1 MLAVIKYFLTAG
13 IVREIHMNMTV
24 DIIIIGAGIIGT
36 ATAFELAKKGYKTL
50 NIDKLP
56 AAGQGSTGSSSAGI
70 RTHYSTRDGVAM
82 AYEGYF
88 YWKNWEGYLGVADD
102 RGLARFNN
110 TGGLVLGNASDKLL
124 KLLAEVGVDF
134 EMWDLDRVKQKVPIY
149 ADWDYSP
156 PRRPEDETFFDRPIR
171 KLNRAIYTPSSGYIN
186 DSQLAAHNLQV
197 AAESRG
203 SRFRYKSQVVE
214 IRRSGTKIIGVTLN
228 DGQRIDAPVVVNAA
242 GPHSFIVNGMA
253 GVQGSLKIKTRA
265 LRHEVHVVPSPK
277 GYDFEKNGYVT
288 SDFSNA
294 TYHLPEVGNHILVG
308 SQDPACDPQIW
319 IDDPDHFNRQVTTE
333 QWRAQVYRLAQRIPS
348 LGIPDKP
355 RGLADLYDVSDDW
368 IPIYDKS
375 DLPGFYLAIGTSG
388 NQFKNAPVVGQMMA
402 ALIDSCENGHDLDR
416 EPVAITGPFTGH
428 VLNAGFYS
436 RLRELHR
443 DSSFSVVG

>member
-1 MLAVIKYFLTAG
+1 MSNPT
-13 IVREIHMNMTV
+13 

-36 ATAFELAKKGYKTL
+36 ALAFELAKKGYKTL

-70 RTHYSTRDGVAM
+70 RTHYSTWDGVAM

-88 YWKNWEGYLGVADD
+88 HWKNWEEYLGVVDE
-102 RGLARFNN
+102 RGRARFNK
-110 TGGLVLGNASDKLL
+110 TGGLVLGHKSDKLISL
-124 KLLAEVGVDF
+124 YSKVGVDF
-134 EMWDLDRVKQKVPIY
+134 EMWDMDLVKQKVPIY
-149 ADWDYSP
+149 ADFDFSP
-156 PRRPEDETFFDRPIR
+156 PRRPEDEAFFDQPLL
-171 KLNRAIYTPSSGYIN
+171 KLSRAIYTPSSGYMN
-186 DSQLAAHNLQV
+186 DPQLAAHNLQV
-197 AAESRG
+197 AAEARG
-203 SRFRYKSQVVE
+203 SRFRFKSQVVE
-214 IRRSGTKIIGVTLN
+214 IRSSGAKIIGVRLN

-253 GVQGSLKIKTRA
+253 GVQDSMKIKTRA
-265 LRHEVHVVPSPK
+265 LRHEVHVVPSPQ
-277 GYDFEKNGYVT
+277 GFDFEDNGYVT
-288 SDFSNA
+288 SDFTNA
-294 TYHLPEVGNHILVG
+294 TYHLPEVGNNILVG

-388 NQFKNAPVVGQMMA
+388 NQFKNAPVVGRLMA
-402 ALIDSCENGHDLDR
+402 ELIDSCENGHDHDR
-416 EPVAITGPFTGH
+416 EPVTMIGPYTNH
-428 VLNAGFYS
+428 VLNADFYS
-436 RLRELHR
+436 RLRKLHT

>member
-1 MLAVIKYFLTAG
+1 LSIT
-13 IVREIHMNMTV
+13 T

-36 ATAFELAKKGYKTL
+36 ATAFELGKKGYKTL

-88 YWKNWEGYLGVADD
+88 HWKHWQEYLAVTDE

-110 TGGLVLGNASDKLL
+110 TGGLVLGNESEKLL
-124 KLLAEVGVDF
+124 SLLSKVGVEF
-134 EMWDLDRVKQKVPIY
+134 EVWDMDQVKRKIPIY
-149 ADWDYSP
+149 TDFDLSP
-156 PRRPEDETFFDRPIR
+156 PRRPDDETFSDRPSR
-171 KLNRAIYTPSSGYIN
+171 KLNRVIFTPSSGYIN
-186 DSQLAAHNLQV
+186 DPQLATHNLQT
-197 AAESRG
+197 AAEARG
-203 SRFRYKSQVVE
+203 GRFMFKSQVTE
-214 IRRSGTKIIGVTLN
+214 IRRSGGKIIGVTLK
-228 DGQRIDAPVVVNAA
+228 DGQHIDAPLVVNAA
-242 GPHSFIVNGMA
+242 GPHSFIVNDLA
-253 GVQGSLKIKTRA
+253 GVRDRMKIKTRA

-277 GYDFEKNGYVT
+277 GFDFEVNGFVT
-288 SDFSNA
+288 SDFTNA
-294 TYHLPEVGNHILVG
+294 TYHLPEVGNNILVG
-308 SQDPACDPQIW
+308 SQDPACDPKIW
-319 IDDPDHFNRQVTTE
+319 IEDPDHFNRQVTTD

-375 DLPGFYLAIGTSG
+375 DLAGFYLAIGTSG
-388 NQFKNAPVVGQMMA
+388 NQFKNAPVVGRLMA
-402 ALIDSCENGHDLDR
+402 ELIDACENGYGHDRVPL
-416 EPVAITGPFTGH
+416 EITGSYTGQIF
-428 VLNAGFYS
+428 NAGFYS
-436 RLRELHR
+436 RLRELHT